1 MGFAL
6 NYLDARILQLYDRL
20 IHEKETKILKH
31 EAIAFS

>member
-6 NYLDARILQLYDRL
+6 NYLDARSLQHYGRL
-20 IHEKETKILKH
+20 IHEKETKNLKH